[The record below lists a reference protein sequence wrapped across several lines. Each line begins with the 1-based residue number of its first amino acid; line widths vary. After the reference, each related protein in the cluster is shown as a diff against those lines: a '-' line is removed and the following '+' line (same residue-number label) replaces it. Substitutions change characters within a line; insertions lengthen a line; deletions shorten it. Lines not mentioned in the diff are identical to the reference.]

1 MPPKYEI
8 RLRNSFLEFSS
19 PEPSTPW
26 HKRSLSCPCLWGAPS
41 DRDGG
46 GTSSLEV
53 EVSPAS
59 ASVST
64 NEPQDPEAIGSGC
77 EEDAPKSL
85 DNVCAQKQVPCPERS
100 TKSTRMQVKI
110 NKALQGNACSTFKV
124 IHKELHRM
132 NAVNLA
138 TSIHR
143 IVRDRVPHGDEIEI
157 FNALL
162 VVMEKQA
169 LRELSHH
176 DGSMPANCATIIA
189 WSCASLQVFRPSLF
203 AALIQVATLGLST
216 CQAFEVTNLLWAC
229 ANLLTTSMSTMTV
242 EMKTLL
248 SDLMDAVELFLHEHL
263 HELNGQVLV
272 SALVSIATLYPMHLC
287 DGLFESVC
295 NTLVLRCKE
304 LSFKQKSNVQIACR
318 IMSRHNMQRVQD
330 LSQRVCQ
337 KCPEMA
343 FYVSL
348 G

>member
-1 MPPKYEI
+1 MLHVESVYNAKRLPP
-8 RLRNSFLEFSS
+8 LTQATWALV
-19 PEPSTPW
+19 PS
-26 HKRSLSCPCLWGAPS
+26 SLSL
-41 DRDGG
+41 
-46 GTSSLEV
+46 SLLPTCCSQV
-53 EVSPAS
+53 RCYTPVVVPLF
-59 ASVST
+59 
-64 NEPQDPEAIGSGC
+64 PE
-77 EEDAPKSL
+77 
-85 DNVCAQKQVPCPERS
+85 
-100 TKSTRMQVKI
+100 
-110 NKALQGNACSTFKV
+110 
-124 IHKELHRM
+124 
-132 NAVNLA
+132 
-138 TSIHR
+138 
-143 IVRDRVPHGDEIEI
+143 
-157 FNALL
+157 
-162 VVMEKQA
+162 
-169 LRELSHH
+169 
-176 DGSMPANCATIIA
+176 
-189 WSCASLQVFRPSLF
+189 VFRPSLF